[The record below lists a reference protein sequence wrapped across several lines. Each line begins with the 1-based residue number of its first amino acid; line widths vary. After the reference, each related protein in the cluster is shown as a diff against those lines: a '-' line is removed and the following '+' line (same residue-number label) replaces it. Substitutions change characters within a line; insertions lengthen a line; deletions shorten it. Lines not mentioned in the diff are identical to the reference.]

1 MRDMRGRR
9 EEESKM
15 DGGESIVSLQIV
27 NFQTIS
33 LSMTDKH
40 LSFLLLDKH
49 IQCVG
54 NKLFFFTKSKYDGI
68 L

>member
-49 IQCVG
+49 VQCSRKQIV
-54 NKLFFFTKSKYDGI
+54 FFYQVKV
-68 L
+68 